1 MQILAH
7 DAGLPVSRACDALGC
22 SRATL
27 YRRRRPP
34 NRVPP
39 KCRHVAR
46 RIPDPERQRIL
57 KVLDAPENVDQP
69 PAEIYARLLSA
80 GIYLASVRTLYRI
93 LAERNEVRERRRGHV
108 VRRHEVPRLCATGPN
123 QVWTWDITKVPGSE
137 RGTFFYLYVILDL
150 FSRYIV
156 GWLAA
161 ERENAR
167 LASSLIAETAARHAI
182 APDAL
187 TVHSDRGAPMT
198 AGSMTQLLATL
209 QIEQSFSRP
218 RVSDD
223 NAFVESAF
231 KTVKYQPDY
240 PGRFGSLLH
249 LRAWF
254 GELADWYCNHHH
266 HAGIALFT
274 PADVFHSRVAT
285 VAAMRQRALDH
296 AYAANPR
303 RFVHGPPRLPLPPA
317 SVSINPIQDNR
328 PILRPVNFSPT
339 PVRSSP
345 ECTQRDSAQAGS
357 RAAKPAS
364 EASEPL
370 TRLSTVADSDQ
381 AVERHAKPRQTLTD

>member
-1 MQILAH
+1 
-7 DAGLPVSRACDALGC
+7 
-22 SRATL
+22 
-27 YRRRRPP
+27 
-34 NRVPP
+34 
-39 KCRHVAR
+39 VAR

-57 KVLDAPENVDQP
+57 EVLDAPENVDQP

-93 LAERNEVRERRRGHV
+93 LAERNQVRERRGGHV
-108 VRRHEVPRLCATGPN
+108 VRRHEVPRLCATGSN
-123 QVWTWDITKVPGSE
+123 QVWTWDITKVPGVE
-137 RGTFFYLYVILDL
+137 RGSFFYLYVILDL

-240 PGRFGSLLH
+240 PGS
-249 LRAWF
+249 
-254 GELADWYCNHHH
+254 
-266 HAGIALFT
+266 
-274 PADVFHSRVAT
+274 
-285 VAAMRQRALDH
+285 
-296 AYAANPR
+296 AN
-303 RFVHGPPRLPLPPA
+303 
-317 SVSINPIQDNR
+317 
-328 PILRPVNFSPT
+328 SPT
-339 PVRSSP
+339 GTATTTITQGSRSSP
-345 ECTQRDSAQAGS
+345 QLMSSIAVWPPSPPCASARLITPTQPIPTASSTARQGCPCP
-357 RAAKPAS
+357 RPAS
-364 EASEPL
+364 PSTPSRTTARSSAPWISRRHL
-370 TRLSTVADSDQ
+370 SVHRLNAPNATARKPGQGRRS
-381 AVERHAKPRQTLTD
+381 RRAKRANP